1 MYVKIKESITNLKMH
16 YNRLDESVVFL
27 RDKIHAAYGKKVIN
41 DLDKLFK
48 TTSSNEIT
56 TALTVFLAKNWRLI
70 QGTLLSYT
78 ATPTLDV
85 TKLLCTVAEIVAQET
100 KGNPLTL
107 LIPEVC
113 IEHLG
118 NKFPDLVPKDDFS
131 LSRIIST
138 HILSTDNRSLLPV
151 SLLLKTTLSPEPEKL
166 TKPYYDY
173 HHHDDPFVSPVEYER
188 LTNHSS
194 LTQALVEAKKDYVRM
209 SSDDSHLLGHLT
221 QLCQQLGL
229 NSAYGGLGTQE
240 NAASGAYPAIIAFM
254 NYYNGLSESE
264 KQRIPEQLN
273 KEIVLLLTLGS
284 NPSMNIDATQTMDTC
299 IATRRTHLVTAM
311 REQAPLLSSISING
325 THKEKLI
332 AAAKTHFERTQKA
345 LDEALKSNK
354 DTQGFDK
361 LGISSRLLKE
371 LGIKL
376 RINCF
381 NELAIIRDLSV
392 AEIKEVCE
400 DPILRTDIIV
410 HMKNLENLVMFVID
424 TLPEK
429 LQAFLMSMSND
440 LDFSQE
446 FIKSPQDLSA
456 LLIALDVE
464 KIEVVCTA
472 MKKALPGIIKSGR
485 DFSLVLEYLTA
496 EQRTAVCTAMKE
508 ALPGIIKSGR
518 DFGQA
523 LRYLTAEQ
531 RTVVCTNLVPGHQ
544 ADWGG
549 IESLLPRQR
558 ETQDKLRAVQ
568 YQIYRLQ
575 TSVDSKQVDTLLIQT
590 IKVLKGELPPA
601 EYQKLGEKMKG
612 ASSPALHIL
621 GILMIA
627 LAIVLAAVAVVVAPN
642 IVVAA
647 AGAASSALVGAGFF
661 RINRPIGLAKAVD
674 ELGHGFVAQPI
685 N

>member
-16 YNRLDESVVFL
+16 YNRLDEVVFL
-27 RDKIHAAYGKKVIN
+27 RDKIYAAYGKKVIN
-41 DLDKLFK
+41 DLDKLFE
-48 TTSSNEIT
+48 TTSSTDIT

-70 QGTLLSYT
+70 QSTLLSYT

-151 SLLLKTTLSPEPEKL
+151 SLLTLSPEPEKL

-229 NSAYGGLGTQE
+229 NGAHGGRGTQE

-254 NYYNGLSESE
+254 NYYKRLSESE

-273 KEIVLLLTLGS
+273 KEIVLLLTLAS

-354 DTQGFDK
+354 DTQGCDK

-371 LGIKL
+371 LDIKL

-410 HMKNLENLVMFVID
+410 HMKNLENLVVFVID

-429 LQAFLMSMSND
+429 LQAFLMSMSNNLD
-440 LDFSQE
+440 LSKA

-456 LLIALDVE
+456 LLITLDVE

-472 MKKALPGIIKSGR
+472 MKEALPGILKTGY
-485 DFSLVLEYLTA
+485 DFSQALGYLTA
-496 EQRTAVCTAMKE
+496 EQCTEVYTAMKE
-508 ALPGIIKSGR
+508 ALPGIIKTGD
-518 DFGQA
+518 DFGLA

-531 RTVVCTNLVPGHQ
+531 CTAVCTNLVPGHQ
-544 ADWGG
+544 ADWGE

-575 TSVDSKQVDTLLIQT
+575 TSLDSKQVDTLLIQT
-590 IKVLKGELPPA
+590 IKVL
-601 EYQKLGEKMKG
+601 
-612 ASSPALHIL
+612 
-621 GILMIA
+621 
-627 LAIVLAAVAVVVAPN
+627 
-642 IVVAA
+642 
-647 AGAASSALVGAGFF
+647 
-661 RINRPIGLAKAVD
+661 
-674 ELGHGFVAQPI
+674 
-685 N
+685 